1 MAAEF
6 IFQSVKKEQQI
17 DVPQQNRYFI
27 IMYVCTSTLQKSS
40 ILMRN
45 SSYNFLSTRK
55 FSASFKTN
63 DMEVWWG
70 DFRNDKPPLCVFPRW
85 VTWVTLTKTYPTSTS
100 VILLREKLLQIGAG
114 IFFEKPLFDNVVV
127 LVSPY
132 LLVKIAQLSN
142 AMILLTQNSARCYFR
157 VDHHFPPFLV
167 PYQI

>member
-6 IFQSVKKEQQI
+6 IGEKRQQI

-40 ILMRN
+40 ILMR
-45 SSYNFLSTRK
+45 SGSYNFLSTRK

-127 LVSPY
+127 VLVSPY

>member
-1 MAAEF
+1 M
-6 IFQSVKKEQQI
+6 IWK
-17 DVPQQNRYFI
+17 
-27 IMYVCTSTLQKSS
+27 CGG
-40 ILMRN
+40 
-45 SSYNFLSTRK
+45 
-55 FSASFKTN
+55 
-63 DMEVWWG
+63 G
-70 DFRNDKPPLCVFPRW
+70 DLETKNDKPPLCVFQRW

-114 IFFEKPLFDNVVV
+114 IFFEKPLFDNVLVV